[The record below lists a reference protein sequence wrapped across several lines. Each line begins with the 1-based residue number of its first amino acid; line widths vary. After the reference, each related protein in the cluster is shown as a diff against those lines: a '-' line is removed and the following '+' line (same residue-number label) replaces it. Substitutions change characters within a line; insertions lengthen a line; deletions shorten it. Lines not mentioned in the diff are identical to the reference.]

1 VIKIRRAQPGVSHS
15 LFQMVSV
22 FLRDTMTVE
31 EFLVSACTRKNLNPM
46 EHFVRVK
53 KRRDMEDHN
62 YFVPHRSDLIETFVS
77 LGDLKWTN
85 LKNLRVEN
93 RDYREYKI
101 RCYCFMYLQI
111 KSIIIILYL
120 IEQNEIFKNTIYY
133 IIQYIRNNLN
143 KVRDYLKP

>member
-1 VIKIRRAQPGVSHS
+1 MIKIRRAQPGVSHS

-77 LGDLKWTN
+77 LGDWKWAN
-85 LKNLRVEN
+85 LKDLRE
-93 RDYREYKI
+93 KI
-101 RCYCFMYLQI
+101 GYYCFMLLANE
-111 KSIIIILYL
+111 SITIILDL
-120 IEQNEIFKNTIYY
+120 IEQNEIFKNAI
-133 IIQYIRNNLN
+133 
-143 KVRDYLKP
+143 